1 MEDVSYLTMKHL
13 TKIFLILTLAIG
25 ASEAKSQ
32 TAVYQDVT
40 KPVEERIEDALK
52 RMTLEEKV
60 SICHAHGK
68 FYSGG
73 VPRLG
78 IPGLWMSDGPHGVR
92 AEMDWNT
99 WRDAGWS
106 IDRCTAF
113 PALTC
118 LAATW
123 NPSLAE
129 KYGRAI
135 GEEAAYRGKN
145 VLLGPGVNICRTPLC
160 GRNFEY
166 MGEDPLLS
174 SKMCV
179 PYIQGL
185 QSNGV
190 AACVKH
196 YALNNQEVGRWT
208 INVECSERALRE
220 IYLPA
225 FHAAVTEGGAWSLM
239 GSYNK
244 IRGTHAS
251 HNSYTLQTILKEEWG
266 WDGAVVSDWDAT
278 HNAREAALNGL
289 DIEMGTSHRP
299 DKRIGGNQFKW
310 SDCYLGDDLLE
321 AVRSGAVAESVVD
334 EKARRVLRL
343 IFRTAYSGNTRHGNM
358 DYAAHSAIAHEI
370 GSEGVVLL
378 KNSKAKGSPLL
389 PLGDMKGKKILV
401 VGDNAIRRLTEGGG
415 SSELKVDHETS
426 VLEALRTTFG
436 ADNITFAQGY
446 LPGRTDYSVEHK
458 VDQSVIDSLRNEAAE
473 AASRAD
479 LVIFVG
485 GLNKNKHQD
494 CEDSDR
500 TTYDLSF
507 GQPELIEALAKA
519 NPRLVCILI
528 SGNAVAMPWAD
539 KVPAILFTSYL
550 GSESGTVLC
559 DILTG
564 NVNPSGRLPFSIPM
578 QLSDNGAHSFG
589 ESSYPGVDGKETYQ
603 EDILVGYRWLDTKHI
618 RPRYAFGY
626 GLSYTT
632 FQYGKMSVSQPAK
645 DKVIVTV
652 PVKNTGKTAGSE
664 VVQLYIGED
673 HPSVIR
679 PVKELKAFRKIHL
692 QSGEEAV
699 VTFELQPSTQFA
711 FYDEASKSWRTNP
724 GTYTLSIGSS
734 SANIHQKQ
742 KVKL

>member
-1 MEDVSYLTMKHL
+1 M
-13 TKIFLILTLAIG
+13 
-25 ASEAKSQ
+25 
-32 TAVYQDVT
+32 
-40 KPVEERIEDALK
+40 R
-52 RMTLEEKV
+52 
-60 SICHAHGK
+60 
-68 FYSGG
+68 
-73 VPRLG
+73 
-78 IPGLWMSDGPHGVR
+78 
-92 AEMDWNT
+92 
-99 WRDAGWS
+99 
-106 IDRCTAF
+106 
-113 PALTC
+113 
-118 LAATW
+118 
-123 NPSLAE
+123 
-129 KYGRAI
+129 
-135 GEEAAYRGKN
+135 
-145 VLLGPGVNICRTPLC
+145 
-160 GRNFEY
+160 
-166 MGEDPLLS
+166 
-174 SKMCV
+174 
-179 PYIQGL
+179 
-185 QSNGV
+185 
-190 AACVKH
+190 
-196 YALNNQEVGRWT
+196 
-208 INVECSERALRE
+208 
-220 IYLPA
+220 
-225 FHAAVTEGGAWSLM
+225 
-239 GSYNK
+239 
-244 IRGTHAS
+244 
-251 HNSYTLQTILKEEWG
+251 
-266 WDGAVVSDWDAT
+266 WDAT

-389 PLGDMKGKKILV
+389 PLGNMNGKKILV
-401 VGDNAIRRLTEGGG
+401 VGDNAVRRLTEGGG

-426 VLEALRTTFG
+426 ILEALSQTYG
-436 ADNITFAQGY
+436 KDNIIFAQGY

-458 VDQSVIDSLRNEAAE
+458 VDAKVVDSLRNAAVEAA
-473 AASRAD
+473 RGAD

-507 GQPELIEALAKA
+507 GQPQLIEALAAA
-519 NPRLVCILI
+519 NPRLICILI

-550 GSESGTVLC
+550 GSESGTVLKE
-559 DILTG
+559 ILTG
-564 NVNPSGRLPFSIPM
+564 KVNPSGRLPFSIPM

-589 ESSYPGVDGKETYQ
+589 ESSYPGVDGKETYK
-603 EDILVGYRWLDTKHI
+603 EDVLVGYRWLDTKNI

-632 FQYGKMSVSQPAK
+632 FQYGKMSVRQQG
-645 DKVIVTV
+645 DKITV
-652 PVKNTGKTAGSE
+652 SIPVKNTGKVVGSE
-664 VVQLYIGED
+664 VVQLYVGED
-673 HPSVIR
+673 RPTVVR
-679 PVKELKAFRKIHL
+679 PVKELKAFSKVKL
-692 QSGEEAV
+692 QSGEESV

-724 GTYTLSIGSS
+724 GSYTLSIGSS

-742 KVKL
+742 KIKL